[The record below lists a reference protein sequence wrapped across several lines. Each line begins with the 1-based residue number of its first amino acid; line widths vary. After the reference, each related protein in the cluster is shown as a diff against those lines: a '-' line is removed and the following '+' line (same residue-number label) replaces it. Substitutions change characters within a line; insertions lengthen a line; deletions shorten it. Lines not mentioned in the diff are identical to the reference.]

1 MKRFVKRSAALLAGM
16 SLMCSTSLAHAA
28 APVAPVA
35 NSSAWSALAF
45 LNGGQSAAAYCG
57 ASAVAAAGA
66 VAAQG
71 TSCVLPQLDPMAA
84 PSAEVMGP
92 QVPPPLPGAAVGVS
106 GGGGLG
112 ISPLVLALGA
122 LAAAAAIYFLVN
134 GLGNDDDDD
143 NSPA

>member
-1 MKRFVKRSAALLAGM
+1 MMKRFVKRSAALLAGM

-84 PSAEVMGP
+84 PSADMGP
-92 QVPPPLPGAAVGVS
+92 AVPPPLPGAATGVS

-112 ISPLVLALGA
+112 ISPLVIALGA
-122 LAAAAAIYFLVN
+122 LAAAAAIYFLVK
-134 GLGNDDDDD
+134 GSGGDDDD